1 MAIVRQG
8 EVLEGGKK
16 ISGNF
21 KDGFKFNNGIANKH
35 IIDPDVWSMNIRDV
49 EILTEEKSRSKKS
62 VAGRA
67 IVGGVLLGGVGAVV
81 GGVTAKNKTKMYAAI
96 SYHNGM
102 QDILEVSPFELNDL
116 KRIAE
121 QNREKGNT
129 IYRDI
134 EKDYSNYP
142 PNQNVNKQE
151 SQSDTGSLL
160 IEIFSI
166 VFWIVVLIMII
177 KWLFT

>member
-1 MAIVRQG
+1 M
-8 EVLEGGKK
+8 
-16 ISGNF
+16 
-21 KDGFKFNNGIANKH
+21 
-35 IIDPDVWSMNIRDV
+35 
-49 EILTEEKSRSKKS
+49 
-62 VAGRA
+62 
-67 IVGGVLLGGVGAVV
+67 
-81 GGVTAKNKTKMYAAI
+81 TAKNKTQIHAAI

-116 KRIAE
+116 KRIAK

-142 PNQNVNKQE
+142 LNQNANKQG
-151 SQSDTGSLL
+151 SQGGTGSLL

-166 VFWIVVLIMII
+166 MFWVVVLIMIL
-177 KWLFT
+177 KWLLLNQTKF

>member
-1 MAIVRQG
+1 
-8 EVLEGGKK
+8 
-16 ISGNF
+16 
-21 KDGFKFNNGIANKH
+21 
-35 IIDPDVWSMNIRDV
+35 
-49 EILTEEKSRSKKS
+49 
-62 VAGRA
+62 
-67 IVGGVLLGGVGAVV
+67 
-81 GGVTAKNKTKMYAAI
+81 
-96 SYHNGM
+96 M